1 MFDLKNIIPYCIVL
15 FISILT
21 VFLLFYWE
29 DRMKL
34 LFRLPVV
41 NLFTLL
47 IVLVFGTLEQFYLTC
62 NPSKRTKWIRT
73 SIFQLYLEK
82 NYKLKK

>member
-1 MFDLKNIIPYCIVL
+1 
-15 FISILT
+15 
-21 VFLLFYWE
+21 
-29 DRMKL
+29 MKL

-41 NLFTLL
+41 NIFTLL
-47 IVLVFGTLEQFYLTC
+47 IVLVFGTLEQLYLTC